1 MCRKN
6 VFFLIL
12 GLFIISQ
19 TTAQRKKEQTPA
31 KPKLIIGI
39 IVEQMRYD
47 FLYRYWRKLDDNGFK
62 RLINYGA
69 NCKNTFYPYLFSQSG
84 VGQATIATG
93 TVPANHGIIS
103 QYWYNQLTK
112 KMIYCVHDAHAM
124 QIGGNTN
131 RRGKSARHLLAT
143 TIGDE
148 LQLFTNFESKV
159 FGISLSDCAAILASG
174 HTANAAFWFDEN
186 TGNWIS
192 SNYYIHELPNWVNRF
207 NNKKLPDIYLNRN
220 WNTMF
225 QMERYTESL
234 PDANIHESGFGGL
247 IRTFPYDLKKMTEYV
262 GDYSILPKTPFGNSL
277 IKDFTIATIVN
288 EKLGSDYYTDLL
300 MVTFSATGN
309 IGDMYGINS
318 KEIQDTYLRLDRN
331 IAELLQFLDNRVGKK
346 QYLFFL
352 TSDHGASYPPS
363 FLKDMKMQGGYFQA
377 NSARSLLD
385 SYLRAIY
392 GEGRWVTAYYEQQ
405 FFLNHELIEEKK
417 INLAEIQLKA
427 AQFIVQFTGVSDALT
442 ATTLQN
448 TDFKGN
454 KFEKMQNSFHP
465 KISGDVLISLL
476 PGWCEKSS
484 EIDDH
489 AVISHNSFYSYDTH
503 VPLIWYGWKI
513 KPQIISRQI
522 SMEDIAPTIATF
534 LNMSQP
540 NACSGTFINEFNYA
554 LHNSGF

>member
-1 MCRKN
+1 MYRKN
-6 VFFLIL
+6 VLFLFL
-12 GLFIISQ
+12 ALLISSH
-19 TTAQRKKEQTPA
+19 TIAQRKREQIPE

-47 FLYRYWRKLDDNGFK
+47 FLYRYWKKLDENGFK
-62 RLINYGA
+62 RLVTQGA
-69 NCKNTFYPYLFSQSG
+69 NCKNAFYPYLFSQSG

-103 QYWYNQLTK
+103 KYWYNQLTK
-112 KMIYCVHDAHAM
+112 KMVYCVHDENSALT
-124 QIGGNTN
+124 GSNSG
-131 RRGKSARHLLAT
+131 RYGKSAKHLLST
-143 TIGDE
+143 TLGDE

-159 FGISLSDCAAILASG
+159 FGISLTDCAAILAAG

-186 TGNWIS
+186 SGNWIS
-192 SNYYIHELPNWVNRF
+192 SNYYIHKLPDWVNRF

-220 WNTMF
+220 WNTMVP
-225 QMERYTESL
+225 MEQYTESL
-234 PDANIHESGFGGL
+234 PDANIYESGFGGL

-277 IKDFTIATIVN
+277 IKDFSVATIVN
-288 EKLGSDYYTDLL
+288 EKLGSNYYTDLL
-300 MVTFSATGN
+300 MITFSATGS

-318 KEIQDTYLRLDRN
+318 KEMQDACLRLDRN
-331 IAELLQFLDNRVGKK
+331 IAELLQFLDNRLGNK
-346 QYLFFL
+346 QYLLFL
-352 TSDHGASYPPS
+352 TSDHGASYAPP
-363 FLKDMKMQGGYFQA
+363 FLKDMKMQGGYFHA

-417 INLAEIQLKA
+417 IAHAEIQSKA
-427 AQFIVQFTGVSDALT
+427 AQFIIQFTGVSDALT
-442 ATTLQN
+442 ATILQN

-476 PGWCEKSS
+476 PGWCEKTS

-489 AVISHNSFYSYDTH
+489 AVISHNSFYAYDTH
-503 VPLIWYGWKI
+503 VPLVWYGWKI
-513 KPQIISRQI
+513 KPQIISRTVSI
-522 SMEDIAPTIATF
+522 EDIAPTIAGF
-534 LNMSQP
+534 LNIPLP
-540 NACSGTFINEFNYA
+540 NACSGAFINEFNYA